1 MLTLRR
7 SSFYVLFFII
17 GLAFW
22 YSHSLSWFWFSLA
35 NVSKDVE
42 EHSDQIE
49 KLEIGVAGTKVVLKK
64 VHRDVKKQGKDLEGV
79 KEGLDDVNTRVD
91 NVEVDVE
98 ETKERVKEVDKKV
111 VKTVKLFN

>member
-1 MLTLRR
+1 MNVKKRILVL
-7 SSFYVLFFII
+7 SSILYQRTFNII
-17 GLAFW
+17 M
-22 YSHSLSWFWFSLA
+22 SLNSFCFSLA

-49 KLEIGVAGTKVVLKK
+49 KLEIGVAGTKVVLKR

-98 ETKERVKEVDKKV
+98 ETKERVEEVDKKV
-111 VKTVKLFN
+111 VKTST

>member
-1 MLTLRR
+1 MYYFL
-7 SSFYVLFFII
+7 SSDLSFDIVM
-17 GLAFW
+17 
-22 YSHSLSWFWFSLA
+22 SLSWFWFSLA

-91 NVEVDVE
+91 NVEVDME
-98 ETKERVKEVDKKV
+98 ETKERVEEVDKKV
-111 VKTVKLFN
+111 VKTVK

>member
-1 MLTLRR
+1 MSLN
-7 SSFYVLFFII
+7 SFC
-17 GLAFW
+17 
-22 YSHSLSWFWFSLA
+22 FSLA

-49 KLEIGVAGTKVVLKK
+49 KLEIGVAGTKVVLKR

-98 ETKERVKEVDKKV
+98 ETKERVEEVDKKV
-111 VKTVKLFN
+111 VKTSTKLRDVKQYKTIYRYHNPLV